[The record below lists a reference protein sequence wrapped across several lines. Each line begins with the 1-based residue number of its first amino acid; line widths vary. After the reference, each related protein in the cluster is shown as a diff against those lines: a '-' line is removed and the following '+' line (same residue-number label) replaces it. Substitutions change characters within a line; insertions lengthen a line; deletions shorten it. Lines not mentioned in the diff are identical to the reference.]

1 MNKVARA
8 FVGSVAIWVFSAES
22 SFAGDLMR
30 KIPQGASIG
39 EVIGLW
45 GEPTEKIEKV
55 LKHEVVWQY
64 PQGAKVVFK
73 NGKVAAWIP
82 PASVVQAQAE
92 KAAAVVS
99 TPVSEQVARE
109 TQDLVRDIAK
119 EVPSGPDVPYVEPPQ
134 PPSQPPAIA
143 NGAAPV
149 RGAPPAIA
157 PELDLSDEID

>member
-1 MNKVARA
+1 MNKVACA

-99 TPVSEQVARE
+99 TPVSEQVAQIGRAH
-109 TQDLVRDIAK
+109 V
-119 EVPSGPDVPYVEPPQ
+119 
-134 PPSQPPAIA
+134 
-143 NGAAPV
+143 
-149 RGAPPAIA
+149 
-157 PELDLSDEID
+157 